1 MTYSDADFRPLSG
14 NIPRWQV
21 LPPACLRE
29 IANTATIKYPM
40 PTPVGHALGGLA
52 AAWFAESA
60 AGKRSWPPAVPL
72 AIACAAVAMSPD
84 IDILLGSHR
93 TYSHSI
99 GAAAVAGIIAW
110 LIVRRRTPRA
120 VAVALTI
127 AAAYSSHLLLDWLG
141 KDSSSPPGLMA
152 LWPFSSRFYISG
164 VDLFG
169 EVSRRY
175 WKPEEFIAGNFLV
188 VGRELLILMP
198 VVAVAWYLRSRRRA
212 V

>member
-1 MTYSDADFRPLSG
+1 
-14 NIPRWQV
+14 
-21 LPPACLRE
+21 LRE
-29 IANTATIKYPM
+29 IANTATISRLM

-60 AGKRSWPPAVPL
+60 AGRRSWPATIPL

-84 IDILLGSHR
+84 LDILTGSHR
-93 TYSHSI
+93 TYTHSI
-99 GAAAVAGIIAW
+99 AAVAVAGIIAW
-110 LIVRRRTPRA
+110 LIVRRRTRRA
-120 VAVALTI
+120 VAIALAI
-127 AAAYSSHLLLDWLG
+127 AAACASHLLLDWLG
-141 KDSSSPPGLMA
+141 KDSSNPPGLMA

-175 WKPEEFIAGNFLV
+175 WKPEEFIVGNFQV
-188 VGRELLILMP
+188 VGRELVILIP
-198 VVAVAWYLRSRRRA
+198 IAAVAWFLRSRRT